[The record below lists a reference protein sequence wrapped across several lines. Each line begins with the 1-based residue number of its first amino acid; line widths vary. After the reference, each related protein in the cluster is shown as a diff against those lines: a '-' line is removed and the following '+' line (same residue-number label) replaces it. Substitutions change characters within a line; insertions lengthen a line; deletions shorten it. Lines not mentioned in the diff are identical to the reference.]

1 MPQEEK
7 NTAEKAKKFGG
18 LHACMRPYSMEAR
31 GELVSTYMAV
41 LLVGLIF
48 GILGFLL
55 WGERADLSLFRTT
68 WVQTRAFSAYESGG
82 AFMRFFIQWFFHYEW
97 GLLLLLAFSF
107 TLFSPL
113 LCGAFCLWRGICV
126 GYSCAMLAGSS
137 FSFFFVLLVAFLLAL
152 SVLYVMAAC
161 KSVWFFRQLIRH
173 LQKGAGAEQER
184 FWAVHTLPLG
194 ISFLLL
200 SATLSILLIVCS
212 IVAQLML
219 R

>member
-1 MPQEEK
+1 
-7 NTAEKAKKFGG
+7 
-18 LHACMRPYSMEAR
+18 
-31 GELVSTYMAV
+31 
-41 LLVGLIF
+41 
-48 GILGFLL
+48 
-55 WGERADLSLFRTT
+55 
-68 WVQTRAFSAYESGG
+68 
-82 AFMRFFIQWFFHYEW
+82 
-97 GLLLLLAFSF
+97 
-107 TLFSPL
+107 
-113 LCGAFCLWRGICV
+113 
-126 GYSCAMLAGSS
+126 MLAGSS

-212 IVAQLML
+212 TVAQLML

>member
-7 NTAEKAKKFGG
+7 NTAEKAKKFEG

-97 GLLLLLAFSF
+97 GLSLYSRSLLPCFRRYFAV
-107 TLFSPL
+107 LFA
-113 LCGAFCLWRGICV
+113 CGAVFVSGTVVPCWRAVLFHSFLYCWLRFCLR
-126 GYSCAMLAGSS
+126 YP
-137 FSFFFVLLVAFLLAL
+137 F
-152 SVLYVMAAC
+152 
-161 KSVWFFRQLIRH
+161 
-173 LQKGAGAEQER
+173 
-184 FWAVHTLPLG
+184 
-194 ISFLLL
+194 
-200 SATLSILLIVCS
+200 
-212 IVAQLML
+212 
-219 R
+219 